1 MPALNSVTECIAS
14 EDGWREYIVEVSM
27 LRVTTASRKG
37 LCGLLPEVIK
47 VASHQHRD
55 GQTGCA
61 AGRRVQAG
69 SGQHRLHLVTG
80 SCCTRAGLQGL
91 WHQASVGF
99 CSFMDIMTSA
109 SGL

>member
-1 MPALNSVTECIAS
+1 MTALNSVTECITS
-14 EDGWREYIVEVSM
+14 EDGWRECIVEVSM
-27 LRVTTASRKG
+27 LQVMTASRKG

-47 VASHQHRD
+47 VAWHQHRD

-91 WHQASVGF
+91 WHQASVSFG
-99 CSFMDIMTSA
+99 SFMDIMTSA